1 VQHHG
6 VSEPTRYE
14 MREKEKE
21 KAHGKEKETKFNT
34 LVISHSFI
42 YIIYIF

>member
-21 KAHGKEKETKFNT
+21 KAHGKEKETKFN
-34 LVISHSFI
+34 
-42 YIIYIF
+42 